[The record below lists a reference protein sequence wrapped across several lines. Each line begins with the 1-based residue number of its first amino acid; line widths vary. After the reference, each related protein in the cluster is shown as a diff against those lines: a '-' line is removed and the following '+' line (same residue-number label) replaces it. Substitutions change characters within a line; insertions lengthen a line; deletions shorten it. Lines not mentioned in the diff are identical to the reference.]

1 RGDSPRLNR
10 NTLVFA
16 AADTAKWVDLEAAVR
31 QYLAWDSIHREED
44 PLNLDAFQR
53 NQAKTKQ
60 AATNTTVDAR
70 LADTYLWI
78 LFPRQEA
85 HSRSVDWDELR
96 TMGDGELARRV
107 SQRLRNDGLLHTRWN
122 GVSLKQW
129 LDRVPLW
136 RGDAVSIKE
145 LASFFAQY
153 LYLDKLRNDQVLLE
167 AIADGLNNS
176 MWMTETFALA
186 SAYDDATGR
195 YHGLVHGR
203 HQMPTLDQMLVKPE
217 VALRQIQHDQQAQAA
232 RDRQERDQSGDTDQ
246 SDPGTAP
253 DRDGSLPKP
262 PPQPPLDRKTRRYFA
277 QVRLDPEQI
286 ATETGKLSAEILQ
299 HLVGVLGASVTVTL
313 EIEAVVPDGIPEA
326 VRRTVDENSRTLKF
340 EQHGF
345 EES

>member
-1 RGDSPRLNR
+1 
-10 NTLVFA
+10 
-16 AADTAKWVDLEAAVR
+16 
-31 QYLAWDSIHREED
+31 
-44 PLNLDAFQR
+44 
-53 NQAKTKQ
+53 
-60 AATNTTVDAR
+60 
-70 LADTYLWI
+70 
-78 LFPRQEA
+78 
-85 HSRSVDWDELR
+85 
-96 TMGDGELARRV
+96 
-107 SQRLRNDGLLHTRWN
+107 
-122 GVSLKQW
+122 
-129 LDRVPLW
+129 
-136 RGDAVSIKE
+136 
-145 LASFFAQY
+145 
-153 LYLDKLRNDQVLLE
+153 
-167 AIADGLNNS
+167 
-176 MWMTETFALA
+176 
-186 SAYDDATGR
+186 
-195 YHGLVHGR
+195 
-203 HQMPTLDQMLVKPE
+203 MLVKPE